1 MLKIRIN
8 WIIGIVSL
16 AMISLLL
23 IQFYQ
28 VSQQYDQKSEEF
40 KDKVKT
46 LIERIAIRHEKAIE
60 LRKYLHVVNKDFS
73 PEYKDILKKEF
84 QNLLTSEESISIR
97 DTVLLEN
104 GKFDRLSSFYTS
116 ECPEPPEIY
125 EIYERKLKDLLLEVR
140 AINPEFNDGLNR
152 AAFKTCRF

>member
-28 VSQQYDQKSEEF
+28 VSQQYNQKSEEF

-60 LRKYLHVVNKDFS
+60 LRKYLHVVNKDCS
-73 PEYKDILKKEF
+73 P
-84 QNLLTSEESISIR
+84 
-97 DTVLLEN
+97 
-104 GKFDRLSSFYTS
+104 
-116 ECPEPPEIY
+116 
-125 EIYERKLKDLLLEVR
+125 
-140 AINPEFNDGLNR
+140 
-152 AAFKTCRF
+152 